1 MPIAMRRGT
10 PEVLVATLFALL
22 LGSYVWYT
30 QRVVVGLK
38 REAQRSSVM
47 LARIYRAL
55 GDTTEGSGTQALVEL
70 VQGIREQ
77 GIPIVVVDPQG
88 RTSAHANLPFDPDN
102 TLPED
107 DPRVQGYTAVLGAQN
122 PPVVNPIIGRVYF
135 GNTALVQG
143 LRIIPI
149 LQTIT
154 AAILLLAGFY
164 IFTTRSNAARER
176 LWAGMA
182 RESAH
187 QLGTPLSSLSGWI
200 EMLEERADDSGSQ
213 AAVTHMRADLE
224 RLDRVS
230 HRFERIGREAKLEE
244 IDVGEIVNRV
254 ARYFRARVP
263 TLANRIDID
272 SQIAPE
278 LPLVRGDPVLI
289 EWAVEVLTKNAIDAL
304 AGRGGHVRLDV
315 DRQPERGVCI
325 RVADDGPGIAR
336 EIRSRVFDPGFS
348 TKKTGWGIGL
358 SLARRIVEESHGGK
372 LLLAP
377 SEQGAVFE
385 IMLR

>member
-1 MPIAMRRGT
+1 MPIVMRRGT
-10 PEVLVATLFALL
+10 PEVLVAALLALL
-22 LGSYVWYT
+22 LASYVWYT

-38 REAQRSSVM
+38 REAERSSVM
-47 LARIYRAL
+47 LARIYRAV
-55 GDTTEGSGTQALVEL
+55 GDTAEGSGTQTLVEL
-70 VQGIREQ
+70 IQGIREQ

-88 RTSAHANLPFDPDN
+88 RPSAHANLPFDPDN

-107 DPRVQGYTAVLGAQN
+107 DQRIREYTAVLRAQN
-122 PPVVNPIIGRVYF
+122 APVDHPIIGKVYY

-143 LRIIPI
+143 LRIIPL

-154 AAILLLAGFY
+154 AAILLLAGYY

-187 QLGTPLSSLSGWI
+187 QLGTPLSSLAGWV
-200 EMLEERADDSGSQ
+200 EMLEERTDDPGTR

-230 HRFERIGREAKLEE
+230 HRFERIGREAKLE
-244 IDVGEIVNRV
+244 DVDVAAVVDRV

-263 TLANRIDID
+263 TLANRIDIESNVD
-272 SQIAPE
+272 REAP
-278 LPLVRGDPVLI
+278 PVRGDPVLL

-304 AGRGGHVRLDV
+304 AGRGGHVTLAVEGR
-315 DRQPERGVCI
+315 PEQGVCI
-325 RVADDGPGIAR
+325 RIADDGPGIAR

-358 SLARRIVEESHGGK
+358 SLARRIIEESHEGK
-372 LLLAP
+372 LVLVP
-377 SEQGAVFE
+377 TEQGATFE
-385 IMLR
+385 INLR